1 MTIKTQSEWT
11 PWNRIGQSRLIITDP
26 FYQWYF
32 PRTQSIRQETF
43 SESHSKNKAGNWKS
57 GGPFLTRKVSVQ
69 HYPMHGFYDQGG
81 TGPIRRVFDSLIFV
95 DLSSATSLALPV
107 APPAST
113 MTALGTKGIAT
124 FSPTTPQA
132 GLGQAIAELHQA
144 PSLPDLRNLQETAR
158 RLFSATPRKMRN
170 RNILQQSGNEYLN
183 FTFGW
188 LPFFHDLKDF
198 YNALRHHKEK
208 SDRLRRN
215 SGRNVRRHGTLLND
229 GSTTSTQFNE
239 NFTYGYPAEVTQMY
253 GSNFSTVTEDVSSHT
268 KGWFSGSFTYFLP
281 PPAKAD
287 GDFRD
292 EVRENLAMLRILYG
306 IEVTPSM
313 LWELTPWSWLADWCV
328 NIGDNVRNFSNFI
341 QDGLILHYGYAMLHV
356 ETKTVRTRRVVL
368 RNQSVVTPKVEITS
382 YTKTRDT
389 ASPFGFGWNPGTA
402 TARQGA
408 IIAAL
413 AASKA

>member
-1 MTIKTQSEWT
+1 MTIKTQSEWNS
-11 PWNRIGQSRLIITDP
+11 WNWIGRSRLIINDP
-26 FYQWYF
+26 WDNWYF
-32 PRTQSIRQETF
+32 PKSQSMRQETF
-43 SESHSKNKAGNWKS
+43 SESHSKNKAGHWKN
-57 GGPFLTRKVSVQ
+57 GGPFLTRKVSVI
-69 HYPMHGFYDQGG
+69 HEPMHGFYDQGG
-81 TGPIRRVFDSLIFV
+81 NGPIRRVFDSLFFV
-95 DLSSATSLALPV
+95 NTVSATSLTLPV
-107 APPAST
+107 APSTST

-144 PSLPDLRNLQETAR
+144 PRLPDLRNLQETAR
-158 RLFSATPRKMRN
+158 RLFTSTPRSSRN
-170 RNILQQSGNEYLN
+170 RNILQQSGDEYLN

-188 LPFFHDLKDF
+188 LPFYHDLKDF
-198 YNALRHHKEK
+198 YNALRHHREK

-229 GSTTSTQFNE
+229 SSNTSTTVEE
-239 NFTYGYPAEVTQMY
+239 NFSYGYPAGVTQMY
-253 GSNFSTVTEDVSSHT
+253 GKSSSTLTTDTSSST

-281 PPAKAD
+281 PPAKDD

-292 EVRENLAMLRILYG
+292 DVRENLAMLRILYG

-341 QDGLILHYGYAMLHV
+341 QDGLVLHYGYAMMHV
-356 ETKTVRTRRVVL
+356 QTKTVSTRRITL
-368 RNQSVVTPKVEITS
+368 KNMSVVTPKVTLTS

-389 ASPFGFGWNPGTA
+389 ASPYGFGWNPGTA